1 MVKHCWGLVWVL
13 MVQCSF
19 KFQCDWLWKVF
30 IMADMNKITTR
41 KMWKRA
47 EYRGKNHKP
56 VCLAHKTQC
65 TATGSFWFRTCIKD
79 IFLICFVWLIF
90 SLYWIN
96 VKEVRMYYNGR
107 NSTKKT
113 KIGYQQLDFFR
124 LSGGIF
130 I

>member
-1 MVKHCWGLVWVL
+1 MVKHCWRLVWVL
-13 MVQCSF
+13 MVRWSF

-30 IMADMNKITTR
+30 IMADMNKIPTR

-47 EYRGKNHKP
+47 EYRGKNHKS

-65 TATGSFWFRTCIKD
+65 TTTGSFWFQTCIKD
-79 IFLICFVWLIF
+79 IFLVCFVWFIF

-113 KIGYQQLDFFR
+113 KIGYHQLDLFH